1 MNLIVQL
8 QESTQTERPLNRKTR
23 KVVNRYQVEMMK
35 DKRFHVERGVY
46 RIRKYS
52 PRQKTT

>member
-35 DKRFHVERGVY
+35 DRGFM
-46 RIRKYS
+46 
-52 PRQKTT
+52 